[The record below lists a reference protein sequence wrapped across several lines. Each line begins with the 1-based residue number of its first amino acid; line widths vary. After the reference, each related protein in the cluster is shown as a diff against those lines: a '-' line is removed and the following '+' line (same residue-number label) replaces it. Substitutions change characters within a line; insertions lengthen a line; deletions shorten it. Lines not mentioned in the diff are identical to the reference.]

1 MTDLERTKSL
11 EHRAYVWGLRLGF
24 IGFAWAVFCGLA
36 GLPDVLLCL
45 VIPVT
50 AGQLA
55 CIAVQLGAR
64 PWSVGRRKP

>member
-11 EHRAYVWGLRLGF
+11 EHRAYVWCLRLGF
-24 IGFAWAVFCGLA
+24 LGTAWAVFWRLA

-45 VIPVT
+45 VIPVI

-64 PWSVGRRKP
+64 PWSLARRKP